1 MPVLGQHHVIEAFGK
16 AIDHR
21 HHGIAVSDRKR
32 AAGAE
37 IVLHIDDQQHIIIA
51 GLDLHSGP
59 VFGYLSIAGMGYANI
74 LDAANRNKLR
84 DAMAMNDRSSDLRLN
99 WSALSQGERDAA
111 YDNNAAVK
119 NSAALI
125 AERNQASEVLRA
137 GRKSFLDVPYGDRE
151 RTKID
156 IYPAVDK
163 TAPCLVFLHG
173 GYWQRNSRDVFA
185 MLVEGVAAHGWSV
198 AIPGYSLAPDAS
210 LTQIV
215 AEISQSLDWLTQN
228 GAAYGIAGPV
238 ILSGWSAGA
247 HLVAMALDHPR
258 VAAGLAIS
266 GVYDLAPIRD
276 TGLNNALKLTD
287 REVAALSPLRLPAI
301 HKRLDIAYGTAEL
314 PALVFDSI
322 RLHEARMVAGAPGR
336 LVPIEG
342 ADHFSVL
349 GELRRPDG
357 VLVDVARKLVD

>member
-1 MPVLGQHHVIEAFGK
+1 
-16 AIDHR
+16 
-21 HHGIAVSDRKR
+21 
-32 AAGAE
+32 
-37 IVLHIDDQQHIIIA
+37 
-51 GLDLHSGP
+51 
-59 VFGYLSIAGMGYANI
+59 
-74 LDAANRNKLR
+74 
-84 DAMAMNDRSSDLRLN
+84 MATNDSSSDPRLN
-99 WSALSQGERDAA
+99 WAALSQGERDAA

-125 AERNQASEVLRA
+125 AERNQASEALRA
-137 GRKSFLDVPYGDRE
+137 SRKSFLDMPYGDRE
-151 RTKID
+151 RTKVD
-156 IYPAVDK
+156 LYPATDGA
-163 TAPCLVFLHG
+163 APCLVFLHG

-215 AEISQSLDWLTQN
+215 AEISRSLDWLAQN
-228 GAAYGIAGPV
+228 GETYGISGPV
-238 ILSGWSAGA
+238 VLSGWSAGA
-247 HLVAMALDHPR
+247 HLVAMALGHPR

-287 REVAALSPLRLPAI
+287 QEVARLSPLRLPAV

-322 RLHEARMVAGAPGR
+322 QLHETRTAAGAPGR
-336 LVPIEG
+336 ICPIEG
-342 ADHFSVL
+342 ADHFSIL
-349 GELRRPDG
+349 AELRRPDG
-357 VLVDVARKLVD
+357 ALVDLSRKLVD